1 MAAFWRFLQ
10 KKHWENSMK
19 EKFSFILDESKK
31 ILNSTKSR
39 LNTFKEKIY
48 TAING
53 APEQTNEETIQEEQS
68 EPVEKPEQ
76 PKSKR
81 KTRSKEKPQEE
92 AQTQTEAQNDNA
104 TNKKENIEKT
114 TTLETTKPAGK
125 EYSTFG
131 ELSLLFFLAILDTIA
146 SLVFIAA
153 IVIAIKPALLRG
165 SVNPN
170 AYEFSS
176 IMKKIGNAFLRIE
189 FTKYNGDNNLRVLQS
204 FTTGIGLIIF
214 TIIKIFILTAA
225 RNGTRK
231 AISVLTLAMT
241 LLACFIMPDKFLL
254 FLMFVVLLHI
264 VFEYSC
270 GFPSALVFVKFG
282 FIVAAAIACY
292 IAIHF
297 AFDQELAPALQ
308 KILDAIKLP
317 SLRWW

>member
-1 MAAFWRFLQ
+1 
-10 KKHWENSMK
+10 MK

-92 AQTQTEAQNDNA
+92 TKTQADSQNGSE
-104 TNKKENIEKT
+104 TSKKESVEEST
-114 TTLETTKPAGK
+114 VLRTSRPTGK

-153 IVIAIKPALLRG
+153 IIIAIKPALIKG
-165 SVNPN
+165 SVDPN
-170 AYEFSS
+170 TYEFSS
-176 IMKKIGNAFLRIE
+176 IMKQIGNVFLRIE
-189 FTKYNGDNNLRVLQS
+189 FTKYNGNTNLRILQS

-241 LLACFIMPDKFLL
+241 LLACFIMSDKFLL
-254 FLMFVVLLHI
+254 FLIFIVLLHI

-270 GFPSALVFVKFG
+270 GFPSALVFVKLG
-282 FIVAAAIACY
+282 IVVAAAIASY